1 MSNAAFSDDST
12 DQGNRFALVVVAL
25 VLLFV
30 AVLVVLL
37 AWGAPD
43 RTITRVADFAGYL
56 RDHNNRDAKLI
67 ITLGAAVV
75 ALLMLTVIII
85 EVTPSPIQ
93 KMRLRNVKA
102 GSGTITTVEIA
113 QRIEAEVRTVAHIRD
128 CTATVAARGKRIDV
142 MLDLHVDANADLSET
157 ADAACVRTQTL
168 VERAMS
174 IQLAQRPRARMHYR
188 ELRLRDEPG
197 VPADLRQAP
206 FPTGS
211 AWTEHAETAGESG
224 TEGERDDG
232 TRDTDTSQEAQA

>member
-1 MSNAAFSDDST
+1 MSNAAFSDDPT

-43 RTITRVADFAGYL
+43 RTITRVGDFAGYL

-67 ITLGAAVV
+67 ITLGGAVV

-113 QRIEAEVRTVAHIRD
+113 QRIEAEMRSVPHVREA
-128 CTATVAARGKRIDV
+128 TATVAARGKRIDV
-142 MLDLHVDANADLSET
+142 MLDLHVDAGAGLAET
-157 ADAACVRTQTL
+157 ADAACARTQAL
-168 VERAMS
+168 VERTMA
-174 IQLAQRPRARMHYR
+174 IGLAQPPRARMHYR

-197 VPADLRQAP
+197 VPAGLRQEP
-206 FPTGS
+206 FATGS
-211 AWTEHAETAGESG
+211 AWKEHAETASESG